1 MELGMQSH
9 GLGRGWEGLDG
20 AGNGIPW
27 LGGDVGGMRQSWEW
41 GLMEL
46 QLGMG
51 SNGLGEH
58 GRQSHGIKR
67 SWNGI

>member
-27 LGGDVGGMRQSWEW
+27 LGGDMGGMRQSWEW
-41 GLMEL
+41 DLMDWGSMEGNPMEL
-46 QLGMG
+46 NAAGMG
-51 SNGLGEH
+51 SD
-58 GRQSHGIKR
+58 GI
-67 SWNGI
+67 IQI

>member
-27 LGGDVGGMRQSWEW
+27 LGGGCGRNETK
-41 GLMEL
+41 
-46 QLGMG
+46 LGMG
-51 SNGLGEH
+51 SD
-58 GRQSHGIKR
+58 GITAG
-67 SWNGI
+67 NGI